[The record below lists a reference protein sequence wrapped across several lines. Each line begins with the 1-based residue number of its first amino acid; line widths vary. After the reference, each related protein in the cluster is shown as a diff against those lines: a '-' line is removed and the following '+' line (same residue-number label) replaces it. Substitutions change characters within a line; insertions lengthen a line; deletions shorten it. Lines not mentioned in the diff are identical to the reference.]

1 MHELLFSRLGSS
13 SGRCKPAISSLLSL
27 HAACR
32 SSGLTGTTKEQKDFE
47 QVAHWVHDARLGN
60 TQQQQQLLSCLDGTT
75 HSLLPVL
82 SETIAAGLKQL
93 FVGDASSFV
102 QQKPT
107 AVHLLGLLCVALAA
121 CLEFFWKVCQ
131 SFRCGGS
138 CQVDHTGGKLR

>member
-1 MHELLFSRLGSS
+1 
-13 SGRCKPAISSLLSL
+13 
-27 HAACR
+27 
-32 SSGLTGTTKEQKDFE
+32 LTGTTKEQKDVE

-121 CLEFFWKVCQ
+121 CLEFVGRYVRA
-131 SFRCGGS
+131 SDVEAR
-138 CQVDHTGGKLR
+138 VKLVTLVASSGDWAQAAFG